1 MALTSA
7 ERKSFDK
14 IVTQLTTSD
23 RWFTWRTAPRTRRG
37 LWLRRQLWH
46 VVAATLAIGAAAL
59 AVRALLVR
67 STVAGGCALA
77 RLGRRMWARA
87 LTVPARLARWARATC
102 ARVGRRK
109 NPRR

>member
-23 RWFTWRTAPRTRRG
+23 RWFAWRTASRTRRG

-46 VVAATLAIGAAAL
+46 VVAASLAICAAAL

-67 STVAGGCALA
+67 STVATGCALA
-77 RLGRRMWARA
+77 RLGRRMRARA
-87 LTVPARLARWARATC
+87 LAVPAHLARWARASFD
-102 ARVGRRK
+102 RVARRK
-109 NPRR
+109 IPRH